1 MMRLK
6 ADYVEGVCL
15 FFIQSARR
23 FRLLS
28 CSMESQLSSIYIAN
42 SLKPVIHPPWKS
54 LQSCILADNNVLVF
68 AAAIADNINYL
79 VFCQFSLGI
88 SNQRIY
94 TELLNYKQLKALGNL
109 N

>member
-1 MMRLK
+1 
-6 ADYVEGVCL
+6 
-15 FFIQSARR
+15 
-23 FRLLS
+23 
-28 CSMESQLSSIYIAN
+28 MEIQLSTIYAAN
-42 SLKPVIHPPWKS
+42 SLKTAILAPWKS

-79 VFCQFSLGI
+79 VFCQFSLDI

-94 TELLNYKQLKALGNL
+94 TELLNYKQLKALGNP